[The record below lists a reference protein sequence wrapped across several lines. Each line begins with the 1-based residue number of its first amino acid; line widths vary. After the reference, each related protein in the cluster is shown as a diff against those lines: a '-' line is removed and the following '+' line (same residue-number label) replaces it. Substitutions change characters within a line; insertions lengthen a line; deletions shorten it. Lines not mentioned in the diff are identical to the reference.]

1 MRRIGLLNGPNLNLL
16 GTREPEIYGSE
27 TLDDLIEELR
37 VYAGGHGFEL
47 RDHQSNV
54 EGHLVD
60 AIQEAM
66 TWADGI
72 VFNPGGYTHTS
83 VALRDAIAGSG
94 LPVIEVH
101 ISNVHNREEF
111 RAQSLL
117 SGVCLGVIT
126 GFGIDS
132 YRLAIDAFAKHFA
145 AVPEQGTKA

>member
-1 MRRIGLLNGPNLNLL
+1 MPTTVAAMRKVGLLNGPNLNML
-16 GTREPEIYGSE
+16 GTREPEVYGTKS
-27 TLDDLIEELR
+27 LDDIVSDLR
-37 VYAGGHGFEL
+37 TYAGDRGAAL

-83 VALRDAIAGSG
+83 VALRDAIAGCG
-94 LPVIEVH
+94 IPVIECH
-101 ISNVHNREEF
+101 LSNIYAREDF
-111 RAQSLL
+111 RHTSLL
-117 SGVCLGVIT
+117 SGVCVGVVA

-132 YRLAIDAFAKHFA
+132 YRLAIDALLRHLD
-145 AVPEQGTKA
+145 G